1 MAGHRPLL
9 RDRLLAGGS
18 AAACALAF
26 SASTAAMPQHGA
38 AVSGGSPVGDPRAI
52 IRLAQASGLSR
63 GGYRQQPVR
72 DQDVA
77 RERVQKGE
85 LWRLNDLLDRARQV
99 GGGEYMG
106 VEPQDMGDRYRF
118 KFRRSG
124 GSVVWVDMDG
134 RTGEVL
140 AVRN

>member
-1 MAGHRPLL
+1 
-9 RDRLLAGGS
+9 
-18 AAACALAF
+18 
-26 SASTAAMPQHGA
+26 MPQPGA
-38 AVSGGSPVGDPRAI
+38 ALSGTPPAGDRGGI
-52 IRLAQASGLSR
+52 IRFAQASGQSR

-72 DQDVA
+72 EQDVA

-85 LWRLNDLLDRARQV
+85 LWRLDDLLDRARQV

-106 VEPQDMGDRYRF
+106 VEPQGMGDRYRF
-118 KFRRSG
+118 KFRRTG